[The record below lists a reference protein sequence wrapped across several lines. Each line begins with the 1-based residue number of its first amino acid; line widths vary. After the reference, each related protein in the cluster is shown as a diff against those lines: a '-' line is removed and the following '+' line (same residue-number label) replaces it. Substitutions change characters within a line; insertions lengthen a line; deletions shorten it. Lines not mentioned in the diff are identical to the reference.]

1 MTLPGTI
8 RYIAS
13 PIARSSALQ
22 LCGFAG
28 WALWFCH
35 ECRLSAAVD
44 SCELS
49 SRMMQLPKYVQLSE
63 SLDCVQEYTGYASIS
78 VVDTCGGARK
88 NSPVYHSFHA
98 ICTDAFLDVTGE
110 VSEESSVAKHRLS
123 ATDEWSHS
131 SEMATASFR
140 ISWSELRVSD
150 GKRTRRIQDM
160 SPLTLSPYRD
170 HVTDAGSGALRLGL
184 HYFSGS
190 PMKRGNNVVFPICAS
205 RSLTPH
211 CGVSSSTIRS
221 HHLLFYSTGT
231 SNHQSY

>member
-1 MTLPGTI
+1 MC
-8 RYIAS
+8 
-13 PIARSSALQ
+13 SSANRSTVFKNTLDTQ
-22 LCGFAG
+22 AS
-28 WALWFCH
+28 ASSIH
-35 ECRLSAAVD
+35 VAVHARTRLSTT
-44 SCELS
+44 LS
-49 SRMMQLPKYVQLSE
+49 MQSVQVL
-63 SLDCVQEYTGYASIS
+63 
-78 VVDTCGGARK
+78 
-88 NSPVYHSFHA
+88 
-98 ICTDAFLDVTGE
+98 FLDVTGE
-110 VSEESSVAKHRLS
+110 MSEESSVAKHRLS

>member
-63 SLDCVQEYTGYASIS
+63 SLDCVQEYTGYASNS

-98 ICTDAFLDVTGE
+98 ICTGAFPGCHGRNVRRVICGE
-110 VSEESSVAKHRLS
+110 APPQCNGRMVAQLGDGDSLVSHFMV
-123 ATDEWSHS
+123 
-131 SEMATASFR
+131 
-140 ISWSELRVSD
+140 
-150 GKRTRRIQDM
+150 G
-160 SPLTLSPYRD
+160 
-170 HVTDAGSGALRLGL
+170 
-184 HYFSGS
+184 
-190 PMKRGNNVVFPICAS
+190 AS
-205 RSLTPH
+205 RLRWQTY
-211 CGVSSSTIRS
+211 SSYPG
-221 HHLLFYSTGT
+221 HVA
-231 SNHQSY
+231 SYTFAI